1 MSQMFRGN
9 PANLRLFQYN
19 VKHLSNFVVGNSN
32 QYAYKA
38 VQLFANTHC
47 PEYYNPLLIIGAAGS
62 GKTHLLE
69 GIYQKFCWKL
79 KSAAST
85 IHYVTGL
92 NFSREY
98 VAEIRTN
105 GLDAFRARY
114 LTYKIVLMDDVHL
127 LKRKKKT
134 QHEFAY
140 LFDMM
145 NEKGGKFILTSN
157 SPIEPN
163 VDWDYRLVSRLKNGL
178 NIKINPPDY
187 QTKMNILQ
195 TMQLKFRRK
204 IDQSFL
210 DIIAQKSDTNLHDLM
225 EIAEKILSGNTT
237 SRNSIEKTISDIM
250 GHAPE
255 HT

>member
-1 MSQMFRGN
+1 MSQMFSGN

-19 VKHLSNFVVGNSN
+19 TKHLNNFIVGNSN

-38 VQLFANTHC
+38 VQLVANTHC
-47 PEYYNPLLIIGAAGS
+47 PEYYNPLLIIGSPGS

-79 KSAAST
+79 KSAASKIYYT
-85 IHYVTGL
+85 TGL

-98 VAEIRTN
+98 VAAIRSN
-105 GLDAFRARY
+105 GLDSFRQRY
-114 LTYKIVLMDDVHL
+114 FTYKIVLMDDIQL
-127 LKRKKKT
+127 LKSKKKT

-145 NEKGGKFILTSN
+145 NEKGGKFILASN
-157 SPIEPN
+157 SPVEPN
-163 VDWDYRLVSRLKNGL
+163 IAWDYRLVSRIKNGL

-204 IDQSFL
+204 IDQSVL
-210 DIIAQKSDTNLHDLM
+210 DLIAQKADTNLHDLM
-225 EIAEKILSGNTT
+225 EIAEKILSGNIT
-237 SRNSIEKTISDIM
+237 SRNGIEKTISDIM
-250 GHAPE
+250 GQGSQH
-255 HT
+255 